1 MPKIPSKSST
11 EQTHSK
17 AVDDQ
22 KKKSEATEAPA
33 AAAAAA
39 EEKPVAEATQDA
51 GMNKKETQIPK
62 TVESADPKDVI
73 TKPKSS
79 ISRMNICAK
88 TSLNVAVAVAVLV
101 ALGSYV
107 FYMYRSVVLED

>member
-1 MPKIPSKSST
+1 MPKIPNKSST
-11 EQTHSK
+11 EQTNNK

-33 AAAAAA
+33 AAA
-39 EEKPVAEATQDA
+39 EKKPAAEATQDA
-51 GMNKKETQIPK
+51 GINKKETQIPK

-73 TKPKSS
+73 KKPKSS
-79 ISRMNICAK
+79 ISRMNICAQ